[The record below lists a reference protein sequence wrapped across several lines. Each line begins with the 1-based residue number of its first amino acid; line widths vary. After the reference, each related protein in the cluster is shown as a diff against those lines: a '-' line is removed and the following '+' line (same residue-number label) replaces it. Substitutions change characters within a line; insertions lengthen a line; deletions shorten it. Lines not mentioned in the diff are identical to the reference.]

1 MSDFPTAWLAY
12 DWRGGRERIATIG
25 TDGPAILFLAPFF
38 EEANRT
44 RHFLIETMRG
54 LARRGFR
61 CFLPDMP
68 GTLESLVQLD
78 TLGWDDWTGAAA
90 AAAEMVGATHIV
102 SLRGGAL
109 LDRGLDAQSRW
120 RLTPA
125 DGSALLRDLVRIRLA
140 ADREDGSASSAAD
153 VEAKALA
160 EPFDVAGY
168 RIAPT
173 FVAALKGT
181 TLSDAAPLR
190 TVRLSTDAQAADAKL
205 IGQPLWRRSEPEHD
219 PALSDSLVADISDWI
234 ASCANG

>member
-1 MSDFPTAWLAY
+1 MSDCPTAWLAY
-12 DWRGGRERIATIG
+12 DWRGGRERIATTG

-54 LARRGFR
+54 LALRGFC

-68 GTLESLVQLD
+68 GTLESLTPLD
-78 TLGWDDWTGAAA
+78 SLGWDDWTGAAR
-90 AAAEMVGATHIV
+90 AAAEVAGATHVV

-109 LDRGLDAQSRW
+109 LDGALDVRTRW
-120 RLTPA
+120 RLAPA
-125 DGSALLRDLVRIRLA
+125 DGTALLRDLVRIRLA

-168 RIAPT
+168 RIAPG
-173 FVAALKGT
+173 FVAALKGA
-181 TLSDAAPLR
+181 TLADADAVR
-190 TVRLSTDAQAADAKL
+190 TARLATDAQAADVKL
-205 IGQPLWRRSEPEHD
+205 AGQPLWRRSEPEHD
-219 PALSDSLVADISDWI
+219 PQLCESVIADISDWI
-234 ASCANG
+234 ASCGNG